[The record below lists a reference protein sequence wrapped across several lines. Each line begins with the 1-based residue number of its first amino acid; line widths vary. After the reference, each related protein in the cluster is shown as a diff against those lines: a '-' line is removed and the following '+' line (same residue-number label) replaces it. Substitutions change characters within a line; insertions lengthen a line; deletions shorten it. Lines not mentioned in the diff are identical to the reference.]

1 MKVIRSTNTFNPV
14 VVTITLE
21 SLEELS
27 TFIEIVGSNKT
38 IAKALY
44 NSWDRSTQI
53 ADMLGAIFDEVN
65 T

>member
-1 MKVIRSTNTFNPV
+1 MKVKRTEVPFTPV

-21 SLEELS
+21 SPEELI

-38 IAKALY
+38 IANAMHS
-44 NSWDRSTQI
+44 SWDRSTKI